1 MSANMS
7 LGAYQMFRA
16 TGELPDPEWPSESLG
31 ELLKIAFKGGKL
43 IDAVDHPVLKR
54 LRGEA

>member
-1 MSANMS
+1 MRVCCGPTAIRM
-7 LGAYQMFRA
+7 A
-16 TGELPDPEWPSESLG
+16 TGELPGPEWPQESLG

-43 IDAVDHPVLKR
+43 IDSVDHPVLKR